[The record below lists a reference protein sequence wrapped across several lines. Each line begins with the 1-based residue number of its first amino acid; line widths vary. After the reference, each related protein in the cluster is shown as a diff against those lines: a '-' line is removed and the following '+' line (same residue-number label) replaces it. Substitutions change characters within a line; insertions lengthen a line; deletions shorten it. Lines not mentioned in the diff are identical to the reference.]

1 MESVSI
7 VTIAYNPGE
16 GLKRTLAT
24 IQQQSSGLDI
34 ECNV

>member
-16 GLKRTLAT
+16 GLKERWR
-24 IQQQSSGLDI
+24 QFNSNRQGLI
-34 ECNV
+34 LNV